1 MKSQDHYTYV
11 SIWNMNG
18 GPLPNGVREALSTA
32 VEKIAAETDEKD
44 NVRVLWAMGERK
56 ADS

>member
-1 MKSQDHYTYV
+1 MSSTDHYTYV

-18 GPLPNGVREALSTA
+18 GPLPQSVREALEVA
-32 VEKIAAETDEKD
+32 VEKITAEAEENE

-56 ADS
+56 GD